1 VSETD
6 KKNILPEEKSR
17 EYRIGRER
25 FEKKTISWSD
35 VRDAFVQR
43 TLLTY
48 LRRWVDG
55 IGHYA
60 DFVVRKLQL
69 NGIYC
74 EYTFNNTPSPDGFN
88 IYISI
93 RVKELDAERVAN
105 RFTAIRRVIEKAR
118 EFREIK
124 VPTENNVS
132 EEDIEV
138 EIVERGAENN
148 YPENTETQAREEG

>member
-1 VSETD
+1 MNKSD
-6 KKNILPEEKSR
+6 KIDILPQDHSE
-17 EYRIGRER
+17 EYRIGKER

-35 VRDAFVQR
+35 ITDAYVQR

-48 LRRWVDG
+48 IRRWVDG

-74 EYTFNNTPSPDGFN
+74 EFTFNNAPSPDGFN

-93 RVKELDAERVAN
+93 RVKEIDAERVAN
-105 RFTAIRRVIEKAR
+105 RYKVIRRVVEKAR

-124 VPTENNVS
+124 EPSEEDIG

-138 EIVERGAENN
+138 ELVERGDKDSDA
-148 YPENTETQAREEG
+148 